1 MYLSVLMKNLKI
13 MNGKQQRKISFQVP
27 SHVETDTIT
36 FGWHDPF
43 KIKMKHATSIQH
55 KKIS

>member
-1 MYLSVLMKNLKI
+1 